1 MINKTI
7 QQRQALADLNSG
19 DAGFKQFHPV
29 IQRVLLNRNINTQAD
44 TETDLK
50 QLLRPEGLKGI
61 EQAAG
66 RIATAIE
73 QQQSILIV
81 GDYDADGATA
91 CAVAIRGLRAMGVAQ
106 ADYKV
111 PNRFRD
117 GYGLSLKLAREISA
131 FPADQRPAL
140 VITVDNGIS
149 SVDGVTHLQNAQI
162 DVVVTDHHLPGDRVP
177 EAYAIVNPNQLGCT
191 FQSKAIS
198 GVGVMFYVL
207 LAVRKVLL
215 SRDYFTGDY
224 SAPNLGRLLDLV
236 ALGTVADVVPLDRNN
251 RILVASGIARMRAG
265 HLCAGI
271 DAILKVADSDRAY
284 LRAQDMGFVI
294 GPRLNASGRMDDISS
309 GIECLLSDDPLHA
322 EALARR
328 LDEINRSRKDI
339 EQSMQ
344 HRALEVVKKLD
355 LARRGTPMNK
365 GLVLFDDAWHEGV
378 VGLVASRIK
387 DKTGV
392 PVLVFAPGEGG
403 ILKGSARSI
412 PEVHIRDV
420 LANID
425 AGNDQLI
432 ERFGGH
438 AMAAGLSIRSD
449 QLAPFKQAFEDEV
462 GEALKKRPPANTLL
476 TDGELEPQALSREFA
491 ATLQTLLPWGQ
502 GCAEPAF
509 EGRFEV
515 LNARFVGETHLKL
528 VLRPLHK
535 SGKSGDT
542 LLNSSELSN
551 VSPDLPPD
559 LSSIDAIC
567 FRYID
572 NPDSPQKRTALE
584 LRQIRAVYRLDVN
597 RFRGRQTLQL
607 MLDYIEPL

>member
-1 MINKTI
+1 M
-7 QQRQALADLNSG
+7 
-19 DAGFKQFHPV
+19 
-29 IQRVLLNRNINTQAD
+29 IQRVLLNRSINARAD
-44 TETDLK
+44 TEADLK
-50 QLLRPEGLKGI
+50 QLLRPDGLKGI
-61 EQAAG
+61 ERAAG
-66 RIATAIE
+66 RIADAIE

-91 CAVAIRGLRAMGVAQ
+91 CAVAIRGLRAMGAAQ

-117 GYGLSLKLAREISA
+117 GYGLSLKLAREISVL
-131 FPADQRPAL
+131 PAQQRPAL

-149 SVDGVTHLQNAQI
+149 SVEGIANLQQTGV
-162 DVVVTDHHLPGDRVP
+162 DVVVTDHHLAGDRLP
-177 EAYAIVNPNQLGCT
+177 EAHAIVNPNQPGCE
-191 FQSKAIS
+191 FESKVIS

-207 LAVRKVLL
+207 LAVRKVLQ
-215 SRDYFTGDY
+215 SRDYFSGER

-265 HLCAGI
+265 QLCPGI
-271 DAILKVADSDRAY
+271 DAILKVADCDRAY

-309 GIECLLSDDPLHA
+309 GIECLLTDDPLHA

-328 LDEINRSRKDI
+328 LDEINRSRKNI

-344 HRALEVVKKLD
+344 QRALDVVRKLD
-355 LARRGTPMNK
+355 VARQGTPLKK

-387 DKTGV
+387 EKTGV

-425 AGNDQLI
+425 ARNDQLI

-438 AMAAGLSIRSD
+438 AMAAGLSIQRD
-449 QLAPFKQAFEDEV
+449 QLASFKQAFAEEV
-462 GEALKKRPPANTLL
+462 CEALKKRPPANTLL
-476 TDGELEPQALSREFA
+476 TDGALEPQALNRDFA
-491 ATLQTLLPWGQ
+491 ASLQTLLPWGQ
-502 GCAEPAF
+502 GCSEPAF

-515 LNARFVGETHLKL
+515 LNARFVGEIHLKL
-528 VLRPLHK
+528 VLRPLAN
-535 SGKSGDT
+535 SGDT
-542 LLNSSELSN
+542 ILNSNELSI
-551 VSPDLPPD
+551 VSPESVSPEL
-559 LSSIDAIC
+559 SIDAIC

-572 NPDSPQKRTALE
+572 NPDSPKKRAALE
-584 LRQIRAVYRLDVN
+584 MRQIRAVYRLDVN
-597 RFRGRQTLQL
+597 RFRGRQSLQL
-607 MLDYIEPL
+607 MLEYIEPL

>member
-1 MINKTI
+1 M
-7 QQRQALADLNSG
+7 ALVTPNPD

-29 IQRVLLNRNINTQAD
+29 IQRVLLNRKINTRAD

-61 EQAAG
+61 ARAAT
-66 RIATAIE
+66 RIAEAVE
-73 QQQSILIV
+73 QQQTILIV

-91 CAVAIRGLRAMGVAQ
+91 CAVAIRGLHAMGATQ

-131 FPADQRPAL
+131 FTDEQRPAL

-149 SVDGVTHLQNAQI
+149 SVEGVAHLQQAGI
-162 DVVVTDHHLPGDRVP
+162 DVVVTDHHLPGDQLP
-177 EAYAIVNPNQLGCT
+177 QAYAIVNPNQSGCE
-191 FQSKAIS
+191 FQSKVIS

-215 SRDYFTGDY
+215 ERDYFSGER

-236 ALGTVADVVPLDRNN
+236 ALGTVADVVALDRNN

-271 DAILKVADSDRAY
+271 DAILKIADRDRAH

-309 GIECLLSDDPLHA
+309 GIECLLTDDPLHA

-344 HRALEVVKKLD
+344 YRALDIVKKLD
-355 LARRGTPMNK
+355 VARKGLPLNK
-365 GLVLFDDAWHEGV
+365 GLVLFDDSWHEGV

-412 PEVHIRDV
+412 PEVHVRDV

-438 AMAAGLSIRSD
+438 AMAAGLSIQRD
-449 QLAPFKQAFEDEV
+449 QLEPFKQAFEHEV

-476 TDGELEPQALSREFA
+476 TDGALEPQVLQREFA
-491 ATLQTLLPWGQ
+491 ATLQNLLPWGQ
-502 GCAEPAF
+502 GCSEPAF
-509 EGRFEV
+509 EGHFEV
-515 LNARFVGETHLKL
+515 LNARFVGEIHLKL
-528 VLRPLHK
+528 VLRLMDD
-535 SGKSGDT
+535 SGAD
-542 LLNSSELSN
+542 
-551 VSPDLPPD
+551 
-559 LSSIDAIC
+559 SIDAIC

-572 NPDSPQKRTALE
+572 NPDSPKKRSALE
-584 LRQIRAVYRLDVN
+584 MRQIRAVYRLDIN
-597 RFRGRQTLQL
+597 RFRGRESLQL
-607 MLDYIEPL
+607 MLEYLEPC